1 MNLIKC
7 LPKPQVYLE
16 LVRPFTLIAPVV
28 GFLSGAIIASEAM
41 PNFTCLVGALSAA
54 ILNAASNVN
63 NQYFDLDIDKTN
75 KPFRPYPTG
84 RISKRQIII
93 FTLLLYFS
101 ALILAWSINLRL
113 FSIIL
118 ITAVISFF
126 YSAPPVRTKQYHFLS
141 NISIAL
147 PRGMLL
153 IVAGWSVTKPIFD
166 LSPWFIGLIFALYLV
181 GAATTKDFSD
191 IRGDSQFGIKT
202 LPVLYG
208 VKKAAQII
216 SPFFYIPFLLIPL
229 GVIMHIIKPTTL
241 PLVLLTFWG
250 LYTAKLITQN
260 PQELTLEKNHISW
273 IHMYLMLIVGQ
284 IGFAIVY
291 LIKI

>member
-1 MNLIKC
+1 MAKLKI
-7 LPKPQVYLE
+7 YLE
-16 LVRPFTLIAPVV
+16 LVRPFTLIAPMV

-41 PNFTCLVGALSAA
+41 PNFYCLVGALSAA

-63 NQYFDLDIDKTN
+63 NQYFDLDIDRIN
-75 KPFRPYPTG
+75 KPFRPFPSG

-101 ALILAWSINLRL
+101 ALILSWLISLRL
-113 FSIIL
+113 FLIIL
-118 ITAVISFF
+118 ITSIISFF
-126 YSAPPVRTKQYHFLS
+126 YSAPPFRIKQYPFLS

-153 IVAGWSVTKPIFD
+153 IVAGWSVTKPIFNIQ
-166 LSPWFIGLIFALYLV
+166 PWFIGLIFALYLA
-181 GAATTKDFSD
+181 GAATTKDFND
-191 IRGDSQFGIKT
+191 IKGDSQFGIKT

-208 VKKAAQII
+208 VKRATQII

-229 GVIMHIIKPTTL
+229 GIIMHIIRLTTL
-241 PLVLLTFWG
+241 PLVLLTIWG
-250 LYTAKLITQN
+250 LYTAKLIRQS

-273 IHMYLMLIVGQ
+273 IHMYLILIVGQ
-284 IGFAIVY
+284 IGFAVAY

>member
-1 MNLIKC
+1 MNSIKY
-7 LPKPQVYLE
+7 LPRLKVYLE
-16 LVRPFTLIAPVV
+16 LVRSFTLIAPMV
-28 GFLSGAIIASEAM
+28 GFLSGAIIASEAI
-41 PNFTCLVGALSAA
+41 PGFACLVGALSAA

-63 NQYFDLDIDKTN
+63 NQYFDLDIDRIN
-75 KPFRPYPTG
+75 KPFRPYPSG

-93 FTLLLYFS
+93 FTSLLYFS
-101 ALILAWSINLRL
+101 ALILAWLINLRL

-126 YSAPPVRTKQYHFLS
+126 YSAPPFRTKQYPFLS

-153 IVAGWSVTKPIFD
+153 IVAGWSVTKPVFD
-166 LSPWFIGLIFALYLV
+166 IQPWFIGLIFALYLA

-191 IRGDSQFGIKT
+191 IKGDGKFEIKT

-216 SPFFYIPFLLIPL
+216 APFFYIPFLLIPL
-229 GVIMHIIKPTTL
+229 GIVMHIIRPTTL
-241 PLVLLTFWG
+241 PLVFLTIWG
-250 LYTAKLITQN
+250 LYTARLITKN

-284 IGFAIVY
+284 IGFAVAY
-291 LIKI
+291 LIKT

>member
-1 MNLIKC
+1 
-7 LPKPQVYLE
+7 
-16 LVRPFTLIAPVV
+16 
-28 GFLSGAIIASEAM
+28 
-41 PNFTCLVGALSAA
+41 
-54 ILNAASNVN
+54 
-63 NQYFDLDIDKTN
+63 
-75 KPFRPYPTG
+75 
-84 RISKRQIII
+84 
-93 FTLLLYFS
+93 
-101 ALILAWSINLRL
+101 L

-284 IGFAIVY
+284 IGFAIAY